1 MELRQ
6 LARPPSRRY
15 AAPMNETR
23 WRLVVHGGAGSMRA
37 PEFDAGHEKAARAGL
52 EAALAAGSAILE
64 KRERAIDAV
73 EAAVRVLEEDGCFNS
88 GRGSVLTATGCIEL
102 DAAIMEGATRR
113 AGAVAGLRTTRAP
126 VSLARMLLEQGPH
139 IFLSGKGADEFAREH
154 GQEQVP
160 NSWFDIPER
169 RRQLEE
175 LLSEGGCDD
184 EIKYGTVGAVAVDVD
199 GHVAA
204 ATSTG
209 GLTAKRWG
217 RVGDS
222 PLIGAGTYADDR
234 SAAVSATGSGEYFI
248 RAVAAHQ
255 LADRVRLG
263 GQPLQ
268 DALDATLADIAALGG
283 KGGLIAVAPDGE
295 AAWGFTTPAMYRG
308 MADSGGRTVRLY
320 AEEED
325 R

>member
-1 MELRQ
+1 MTEQ
-6 LARPPSRRY
+6 
-15 AAPMNETR
+15 R
-23 WRLVVHGGAGSMRA
+23 WRLLIYGGAGSMRSA
-37 PEFDAGHEKAARAGL
+37 QLGEQAACDARAGL
-52 EAALAAGSAILE
+52 EQALAAGSAILE

-73 EAAVRVLEEDGCFNS
+73 EAAVRILEDDPAFNA
-88 GRGSVLTATGCIEL
+88 GRGSVLTADGCIEL
-102 DAAIMEGATRR
+102 DAAIMDGRTRR

-126 VSLARMLLEQGPH
+126 ISLARLLMDDGPH
-139 IFLSGKGADEFAREH
+139 VFLSGKGADQFARDH
-154 GQEQVP
+154 GFEQVG
-160 NSWFDIPER
+160 NHWFEIPER

-175 LLSEGGCDD
+175 LLAADGFDD
-184 EIKYGTVGAVAVDVD
+184 EIKYGTVGAVAIDID

-217 RVGDS
+217 RVGNS

-255 LADRVRLG
+255 LAERVRLG
-263 GQPLQ
+263 GEPLQ
-268 DALDATLADIAALGG
+268 SALDHVLADIAELGG

-295 AAWGFTTPAMYRG
+295 AAIGFTTPAMYRG
-308 MADSGGRTVRLY
+308 IANSGGRSVAIY
-320 AEEED
+320 ADEET

>member
-1 MELRQ
+1 M
-6 LARPPSRRY
+6 
-15 AAPMNETR
+15 AAAMSEAR
-23 WRLVVHGGAGSMRA
+23 WRLVIHGGAGSMRPGRID
-37 PEFDAGHEKAARAGL
+37 PEQERCAQAGL
-52 EAALAAGSAILE
+52 EAALEAGAEILD

-73 EAAVRVLEEDGCFNS
+73 EAAVRVLEEDSCFNA

-102 DAAIMEGATRR
+102 DAAIMDGRTRS
-113 AGAVAGLRTTRAP
+113 AGAVSGLRTTRAP
-126 VSLARMLLEQGPH
+126 ISLARELLERGPH
-139 IFLSGKGADEFAREH
+139 VFLSGHGADEFAR
-154 GQEQVP
+154 GRGFEQVA
-160 NSWFDIPER
+160 NSWFEIPER
-169 RRQLEE
+169 RRQLHE
-175 LLSEGGCDD
+175 LLAEDGFDD

-255 LADRVRLG
+255 LAERIRLG
-263 GQPLQ
+263 GDTLQ
-268 DALDATLADIAALGG
+268 NSLDAVLADVAVLGG

-308 MADSGGRTVRLY
+308 MADSSGRTVRVY
-320 AEEED
+320 ADDEE

>member
-1 MELRQ
+1 M
-6 LARPPSRRY
+6 ARR
-15 AAPMNETR
+15 MTETR
-23 WRLVVHGGAGSMRA
+23 WRLVVHGGAGSVRMGRLS
-37 PEFDAGHEKAARAGL
+37 PDQEQAARAGL
-52 EAALAAGSAILE
+52 EAALAAGASILE
-64 KRERAIDAV
+64 KREAAIDAV
-73 EAAVRVLEEDGCFNS
+73 EAAVRVLEEDSSYNA
-88 GRGSVLTATGCIEL
+88 GRGSVLTASGCIEL
-102 DAAIMEGATRR
+102 DAAIMDGRTRA

-126 VSLARMLLEQGPH
+126 ITLTRTLLNEGPH
-139 IFLSGKGADEFAREH
+139 VFLSGKGADEFARDH
-154 GQEQVP
+154 GLEQVP
-160 NSWFDIPER
+160 NSWFEIPER

-175 LLSEGGCDD
+175 LLAEGGFDD

-199 GHVAA
+199 GHVAV

-255 LADRVRLG
+255 LAERVRLG
-263 GQPLQ
+263 GQSLQ
-268 DALDATLADIAALGG
+268 QALDAVLADIASLGG

-295 AAWGFTTPAMYRG
+295 AAWGFTTLSMFRG
-308 MADSGGRTVRLY
+308 MADATGRTVAIY
-320 AEEED
+320 SEEEE

>member
-1 MELRQ
+1 MG
-6 LARPPSRRY
+6 
-15 AAPMNETR
+15 
-23 WRLVVHGGAGSMRA
+23 RLS
-37 PEFDAGHEKAARAGL
+37 PDQEQAARAGL
-52 EAALAAGSAILE
+52 EAALAAGASILE
-64 KRERAIDAV
+64 KREAAIDAV
-73 EAAVRVLEEDGCFNS
+73 EAAVRVLEEDSSYNA
-88 GRGSVLTATGCIEL
+88 GRGSVLTASGCIEL
-102 DAAIMEGATRR
+102 DAAIMDGRTRA

-126 VSLARMLLEQGPH
+126 ITLARTLLNEGPH
-139 IFLSGKGADEFAREH
+139 VFLSGKGADEFARDH
-154 GQEQVP
+154 GLEQVP
-160 NSWFDIPER
+160 NSWFEIPER

-175 LLSEGGCDD
+175 LLAEGGFDD

-199 GHVAA
+199 GHVAV

-255 LADRVRLG
+255 LAERVRLG
-263 GQPLQ
+263 GQSLQ
-268 DALDATLADIAALGG
+268 QALDAVLADIASLGG

-295 AAWGFTTPAMYRG
+295 AAWGFTTLSMFRG
-308 MADSGGRTVRLY
+308 MADATGRTVAIY
-320 AEEED
+320 SEEEE